1 MRNHQ
6 ALWVFPATI
15 LFGCVYF
22 AVLHE
27 PVGVT
32 LLMTFLILWLPG
44 CLCYYLF
51 CYLRDPDQRPGLN
64 VPLFV
69 SLGYCLFFV
78 FWIAW
83 SSNVVA
89 NRREEAKT
97 IARKARR

>member
-6 ALWVFPATI
+6 ALWVFPATL
-15 LFGCVYF
+15 LFGGVYF

-44 CLCYYLF
+44 SF
-51 CYLRDPDQRPGLN
+51 CFYFFNYLRNQDQRSALKL
-64 VPLFV
+64 PLLI

-78 FWIAW
+78 FWIVW
-83 SSNVVA
+83 STNVVA
-89 NRREEAKT
+89 NRREEAKA
-97 IARKARR
+97 IARKANR